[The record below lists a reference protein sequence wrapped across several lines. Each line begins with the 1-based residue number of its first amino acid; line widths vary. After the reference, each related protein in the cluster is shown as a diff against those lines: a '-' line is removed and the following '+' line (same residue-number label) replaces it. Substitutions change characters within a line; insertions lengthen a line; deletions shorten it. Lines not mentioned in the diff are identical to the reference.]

1 VGVMYKFDEGG
12 GVVGNTGKFIG
23 DIVIVIRP

>member
-1 VGVMYKFDEGG
+1 MGVMYKFDEGG